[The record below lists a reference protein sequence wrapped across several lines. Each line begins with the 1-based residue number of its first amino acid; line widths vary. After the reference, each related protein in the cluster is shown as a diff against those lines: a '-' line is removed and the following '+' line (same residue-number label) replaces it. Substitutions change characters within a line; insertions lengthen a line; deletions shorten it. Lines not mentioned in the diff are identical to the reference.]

1 MEQGVGEGVGLAH
14 TPVQTPGNLLFT
26 CPLAPG
32 ARLVIARSPSLGQ
45 QLGEPADI
53 PFQGET
59 GSLAFLPVCAE
70 RRSTAAG
77 SAHVPI

>member
-1 MEQGVGEGVGLAH
+1 MGEGMGLAH
-14 TPVQTPGNLLFT
+14 TPVQTPGNLFT
-26 CPLAPG
+26 CFIG
-32 ARLVIARSPSLGQ
+32 SRCRLVITTCPSLGQ

-70 RRSTAAG
+70 CRSTAAG